1 MIRVEWVVLKS
12 RACFG
17 NRRSNINET
26 CLGLI
31 QNLKEVLNQFSTKLQ
46 GHVYFNKQGE
56 RKGVTG
62 REREGSKRERTKTE
76 DLTALSVFFDMLEY
90 GITHGSVLE
99 MRRDRGKSS
108 AASGESGDAD
118 VLMCEEE

>member
-56 RKGVTG
+56 RKGVITVGQMQGEDIIMFLCNADKNCNTASSESLRSRLG
-62 REREGSKRERTKTE
+62 R
-76 DLTALSVFFDMLEY
+76 VF
-90 GITHGSVLE
+90 
-99 MRRDRGKSS
+99 DRKNFVTF
-108 AASGESGDAD
+108 ASY
-118 VLMCEEE
+118 